1 MKKKELFDDI
11 DLDSINYAELLDIID
26 VYQNK
31 KILEKILIDE
41 SLSDY
46 FRKVIE
52 ILIKNTIK
60 KERKNKL
67 IEINKI

>member
-1 MKKKELFDDI
+1 MKKKELFDNI